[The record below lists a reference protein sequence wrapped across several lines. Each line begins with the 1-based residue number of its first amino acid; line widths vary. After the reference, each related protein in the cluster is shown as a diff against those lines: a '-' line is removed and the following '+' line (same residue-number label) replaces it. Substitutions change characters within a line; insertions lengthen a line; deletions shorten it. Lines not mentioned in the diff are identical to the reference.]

1 MIRNFLTNQKERWK
15 MSIKRAI
22 SFIIHPFLSVLLLAF
37 LSMAIAF
44 LMDSNQEKELP
55 FSLSSGDSISIF
67 ILGTLFFLYPI
78 LILFLAIPSLLM
90 ENFRVNIWVRVFVYL
105 VLGAI
110 CMIFQT
116 VISKYD
122 YLYLVMALIFT
133 MIDSYMYKNRVVK

>member
-1 MIRNFLTNQKERWK
+1 
-15 MSIKRAI
+15 
-22 SFIIHPFLSVLLLAF
+22 
-37 LSMAIAF
+37 
-44 LMDSNQEKELP
+44 
-55 FSLSSGDSISIF
+55 
-67 ILGTLFFLYPI
+67 LGTLFFLYPI